1 MRHALR
7 FSIWWQISAPSVG
20 ASGVDPIHISTRA
33 GIWIHDVPAGM
44 NPLLHYVLL
53 GEVRGLPPSRHFDP
67 AWYRQRYSVGSTDS
81 PLAHY
86 LKHRRTQLFSPL
98 PAFDVAAYIQTH
110 ATKLRPDRD
119 PYAYFLAIG
128 RFVQTRTD
136 QTGRFAA

>member
-1 MRHALR
+1 MAHFCTIGWRERRRSNPYFDTGWYL
-7 FSIWWQISAPSVG
+7 
-20 ASGVDPIHISTRA
+20 DT
-33 GIWIHDVPAGM
+33 HDVPAGM

-67 AWYRQRYSVGSTDS
+67 AWYRQRYPVGSTDS
-81 PLAHY
+81 PLAH